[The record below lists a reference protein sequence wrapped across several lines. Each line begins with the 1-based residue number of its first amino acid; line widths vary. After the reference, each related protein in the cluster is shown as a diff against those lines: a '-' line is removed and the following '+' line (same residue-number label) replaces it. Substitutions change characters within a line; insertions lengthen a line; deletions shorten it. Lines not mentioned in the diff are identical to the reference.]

1 MTLPNTKALHSIHTA
16 QATASVA
23 TGRHAASRAAPTR
36 SITAPAQ
43 NATSHNSQTLACA
56 WLARFPM
63 SSTSSGKAPIAA
75 KASPASSSICP
86 ATRSGREAVA
96 GIRST
101 SPSAASAASS
111 PGSTK
116 PIALNIPA
124 PGTPVAPNSETGWR
138 IWS

>member
-16 QATASVA
+16 QATARVA

-36 SITAPAQ
+36 SIAAPAQ
-43 NATSHNSQTLACA
+43 NATSHSSQTLAWA
-56 WLARFPM
+56 WLARFSM
-63 SSTSSGKAPIAA
+63 SCASSGNTPMAA

-96 GIRST
+96 GMRST
-101 SPSAASAASS
+101 RPSAASAANS

-116 PIALNIPA
+116 PSALKEPA
-124 PGTPVAPNSETGWR
+124 PGTPVAPSSETGWR